1 MTAPAREEG
10 TTHQSVQR
18 MHKNKT
24 KISAEHLTPAHIFP
38 EWEVSARSDDRP
50 NQSGG
55 GLSREGGHQ
64 ANSV

>member
-1 MTAPAREEG
+1 M
-10 TTHQSVQR
+10 
-18 MHKNKT
+18 
-24 KISAEHLTPAHIFP
+24 SAEHLTPHIFP